1 MSRNSYV
8 RGAGIL
14 AIGGLLSRFIGLFY
28 KAAVTKILGSYAMG
42 LYYNAFFV
50 LTFVLS
56 FMISAVPITLSKMI
70 AEKRALGETKNI
82 NKIMLVVTVLLSI
95 TGAFFTYLIVFY
107 GKAFIAFAGW
117 DPNTYYP
124 LIGLSFAP
132 LFIVFVCIIRGY
144 FQGMNKMEPTAKSQI
159 AESFARLLVG
169 VPLCY
174 YMTNTYHT
182 SLGAGGATFA
192 ISASEAVGLVVL
204 FAAYTKYR
212 KQKNLTLTSSQSV
225 DSAKTILK
233 SFLSI
238 AVPVSITSLLLSLNG
253 MVNSITYASR
263 LPLAG
268 IALEDA
274 TKMFGDYS
282 NASTLINIPMTIS
295 MAVSTAILPAIAE
308 SYVKKDMASICRK
321 TESAMRIIFMVG
333 FPCIVGLSLFSDQ
346 IFSLI
351 FNDSI
356 YGGHI
361 LSYSSFSIVF
371 IMMAATLQ
379 TILQAIN
386 VFKQVM
392 KDIIIGTIIK
402 FVLNYILMAI
412 PEINIYGMI
421 ISNFVSFG
429 VIALLNYRILK
440 KTVGYKI
447 NIWQTI
453 MKPLLASLIMALF
466 LSVLGKVVFAYF
478 SNSIA
483 IILMVSLAIPFYTIA
498 LFLTNTIKEEDLD
511 MIPKG
516 EKLKKYYTK
525 R

>member
-1 MSRNSYV
+1 MSRNSYI

-28 KAAVTKILGSYAMG
+28 KAAITKILGSYAMG
-42 LYYNAFFV
+42 LYYNTFFV
-50 LTFVLS
+50 LNFVLS
-56 FMISAVPITLSKMI
+56 FIIAAVPITLSKMI
-70 AEKRALGETKNI
+70 AEKRTLGQTKTI
-82 NKIMLVVTVLLSI
+82 NKIMVVVTVLLSLI
-95 TGAFFTYLIVFY
+95 GAFFTYTIIFY
-107 GKAFIAFAGW
+107 GKSFIAFAGW

-144 FQGMNKMEPTAKSQI
+144 FQGMNKMDPTAKSQI
-159 AESFARLLVG
+159 AESLARLLVG

-174 YMTNTYHT
+174 YMTNTYNT

-192 ISASEAVGLVVL
+192 ISISEAVGLVVL
-204 FAAYTKYR
+204 FAAYTRYKR
-212 KQKNLTLTSSQSV
+212 ENTVRLNSNQSIDSVQTIVKN
-225 DSAKTILK
+225 
-233 SFLSI
+233 FLSI
-238 AVPVSITSLLLSLNG
+238 AIPVSITSILLSLNG
-253 MVNSITYASR
+253 MVNSVTYAPR
-263 LPLAG
+263 LAIAG
-268 IALEDA
+268 VALEDA

-282 NASTLINIPMTIS
+282 NAGTLINIPMTIS
-295 MAVSTAILPAIAE
+295 MAVSTAILPAITE
-308 SYVKKDMASICRK
+308 SYVRKDMASICRK

-361 LSYSSFSIVF
+361 LSYSSFSILF
-371 IMMAATLQ
+371 IMMVATLQ
-379 TILQAIN
+379 TILQAMNI
-386 VFKQVM
+386 FKQVM
-392 KDIIIGTIIK
+392 KDIVIGTIIK
-402 FVLNYILMAI
+402 FILNYTLMAI
-412 PEINIYGMI
+412 PELNIDGMV

-440 KTVGYKI
+440 KIAGYKM

-453 MKPLLASLIMALF
+453 IKPLLSSLIMAIF
-466 LSVLGKVVFAYF
+466 LILLGNIVFAYF

-483 IILMVSLAIPFYTIA
+483 IILIVLAAIPFYTIA
-498 LFLTNTIKEEDLD
+498 LFLTNTIKQEDLD
-511 MIPKG
+511 MIPGG
-516 EKLKKYYTK
+516 EKLKKYYRK
-525 R
+525 G